1 MDWIRAVA
9 PNARRVVSVCTGAF
23 LAAQAGLLDGCRAT
37 THWAY
42 AETLAREFPAVEVDP
57 EPIFVRSS
65 ERVWTAAG
73 VTAGIDLALALVEDD
88 HGTTLAQTVARWL
101 VLYLRRPGGQTQF
114 AAPVWMPRARREPI
128 REVQEAIEAEPG
140 GGHTVAELA
149 RRAAMSPR
157 HFTRVFT
164 DQVGEAP
171 AAYVERVRTE
181 AARRQLEETDDTV
194 VTIAA
199 RCGFG
204 SAETM
209 RRNFIRRIGVDS
221 PDHVPHGRSP
231 RKGTSMQ
238 IAIVL
243 YPGFTALDF
252 IGPYEVLRYL
262 PDAEVRLVWHESG
275 PITADSGILVVGAT
289 HSFAETPSP
298 DLILIPG
305 GFSTMEHA
313 RDEVLLEWVRRA
325 HETAMWTT
333 SVCSG
338 SIILA
343 AAGLLEGKR
352 ATSHWMALSALKALG
367 VTAVGDQRI
376 VVERDDEKGIVTAAG
391 VSAGIDLALWL
402 AGQIAGPDRAKVI
415 QLSMEYDPQPPY
427 DSGHTSKASATTKAT
442 AAVLMGR
449 ELANPTQL
457 KAMSSLVWDHAIDA
471 ARQRLRRG

>member
-1 MDWIRAVA
+1 
-9 PNARRVVSVCTGAF
+9 
-23 LAAQAGLLDGCRAT
+23 
-37 THWAY
+37 
-42 AETLAREFPAVEVDP
+42 
-57 EPIFVRSS
+57 
-65 ERVWTAAG
+65 
-73 VTAGIDLALALVEDD
+73 
-88 HGTTLAQTVARWL
+88 
-101 VLYLRRPGGQTQF
+101 
-114 AAPVWMPRARREPI
+114 
-128 REVQEAIEAEPG
+128 
-140 GGHTVAELA
+140 
-149 RRAAMSPR
+149 
-157 HFTRVFT
+157 
-164 DQVGEAP
+164 
-171 AAYVERVRTE
+171 
-181 AARRQLEETDDTV
+181 
-194 VTIAA
+194 
-199 RCGFG
+199 
-204 SAETM
+204 
-209 RRNFIRRIGVDS
+209 
-221 PDHVPHGRSP
+221 
-231 RKGTSMQ
+231 MQ

-275 PITADSGILVVGAT
+275 PVTADSGILVIGAT

-305 GFSTMEHA
+305 GFSSMEHA

-343 AAGLLEGKR
+343 AAGLLKGKR

-376 VVERDDEKGIVTAAG
+376 VQEGDIVTAAG

-442 AAVLMGR
+442 ATVLMGK

-471 ARQRLRRG
+471 ARQRLRRA